1 MAEVRR
7 LLRRQDC
14 AELPLHLFRL
24 LAGGQPQQ
32 IADAD
37 AVRVADDAARL
48 AVEVAEQKIGR
59 LAATAGQPQQILHLV
74 RHLSAVLVPQHLTGE
89 DDVPRLVLVEAA

>member
-1 MAEVRR
+1 M
-7 LLRRQDC
+7 
-14 AELPLHLFRL
+14 
-24 LAGGQPQQ
+24 
-32 IADAD
+32 
-37 AVRVADDAARL
+37 RVADDAPRL

-59 LAATAGQPQQILHLV
+59 LAANAGQPQQILHLV